1 VATAKRDDASSPY
14 FDSLQAGQLSV
25 LRCERCATWI
35 PPGGI
40 YVDRPVRCPSCG
52 SASIAWT
59 PTEGTGRLVTWT
71 TDPLFP
77 GILDGSPGQTSGL
90 VELTEGPWVIAALD
104 VAPGELS
111 DGLELVFHAVV
122 PVAGGERVPVF
133 RPSTTPTSATH
144 KGEHS

>member
-14 FDSLQAGQLSV
+14 FESLEAGQLSV

-52 SASIAWT
+52 SASIVWT
-59 PTEGTGRLVTWT
+59 PTVGTGRLVSWT

-77 GILDGSPGQTSGL
+77 SIFDGSPGQTSGL
-90 VELTEGPWVIAALD
+90 VELTEGPWVIAALAIAPD
-104 VAPGELS
+104 VLT
-111 DGLELVFHAVV
+111 DGLAVVVDAVV
-122 PVAGGERVPVF
+122 PAAGGERVPVF
-133 RPSTTPTSATH
+133 RSVSSESPSA
-144 KGEHS
+144 